1 MPSALTFSL
10 CGVRLGIDVHHV
22 REVLPCVRLV
32 HPPETPH
39 VLRGF
44 LNLRGEMVPVL
55 RLESVLQLALQN
67 AGWDP
72 EEQLQSRIVVARL
85 GDLHVAWLA
94 DEGVELLRYE
104 AAQTVRLPAD
114 HVLNNCADRV
124 VARPAPEM
132 SIVLLSPSKVLLEGE
147 NLRLRQLTT
156 REKLR
161 QEAFELAEQEA

>member
-10 CGVRLGIDVHHV
+10 CGVLLGIDVRHV

-32 HPPETPH
+32 HPPETPPA
-39 VLRGF
+39 LRGF

-55 RLESVLQLALQN
+55 RLESVLQLALRN
-67 AGWDP
+67 ADWDP
-72 EEQLQSRIVVARL
+72 EEQLQSRIVVGRL
-85 GDLHVAWLA
+85 GELSVAWLA

-124 VARPAPEM
+124 VARPAPAM

-161 QEAFELAEQEA
+161 QNAFELAEQEA